1 MALIWIVV
9 ASLVA
14 SPTPGLSSSEGTG
27 LAATAARLDAL
38 ERRVTGNLAQRRAS
52 ELLGYHVIEGGV
64 AACMRAAGK
73 TYRPAP
79 FVSRFDEFTEADLRY
94 GGGSG
99 SVLEPVTE
107 PERLLLL
114 NVRAGARS
122 ARAGL
127 HTWWDALPAADVP
140 AHNRCTAPYQH
151 RTYPD
156 FEPPDG
162 TYRRA
167 LLGDLLGPVTR
178 DPAVIAAMRPYR
190 SCMKLRHGYDV
201 IESTDFLYAP
211 RVTYED
217 VPVDGHPPAAAWTR
231 GVREIRAAFAADV
244 DCRLPAY
251 RIAMRLLA
259 PRIGPWERKH
269 RADLDRAHRA
279 WQHRVVRARDLPRQI
294 P

>member
-1 MALIWIVV
+1 MMALTWIAV
-9 ASLVA
+9 ASLVM
-14 SPTPGLSSSEGTG
+14 SPAPGLSSPQRTG
-27 LAATAARLDAL
+27 IAATAARLDAL

-52 ELLGYHVIEGGV
+52 ERLGYQVIEGGV
-64 AACMRAAGK
+64 AACMQAAGK

-79 FVSRFDEFTEADLRY
+79 FVSRFDEFTEADLRH

-99 SVLEPVTE
+99 SVFEPVIE
-107 PERLLLL
+107 PERLHIL
-114 NVRAGARS
+114 NVRAGARA

-127 HTWWDALPAADVP
+127 HTWWDDTLPAADVP

-156 FEPPDG
+156 FEPPAG
-162 TYRRA
+162 MYRFA
-167 LLGDLLGPVTR
+167 LFGDLLGPVAQ
-178 DPAVIAAMRPYR
+178 DPAVLAAMRPYR
-190 SCMKLRHGYDV
+190 SCMKQRHGYDV
-201 IESTDFLYAP
+201 TESTDFLYAP
-211 RVTYED
+211 RVTYKD
-217 VPVDGHPPAAAWTR
+217 VPIDGHPTPAAWTR

-269 RADLDRAHRA
+269 RAELDSFHRA
-279 WQHRVVRARDLPRQI
+279 WQQRVSQAARR
-294 P
+294 